1 MNLWVLSLTHIMRQD
16 HPRKSQ
22 MRLYQEGIAFQFS
35 ISVTNCYFH
44 FTDFESGLH
53 KFSWMSW
60 CLILCPSIV
69 FHVRIL
75 YIVYKCMKCQ
85 KIGRFYYSIA
95 IFLYKIVF
103 VVMILFLPIIPLVHW
118 GVLNSLI
125 SLFLVLMFAK
135 QEKSENIGQFL
146 QLKVKRENISSN

>member
-1 MNLWVLSLTHIMRQD
+1 
-16 HPRKSQ
+16 
-22 MRLYQEGIAFQFS
+22 
-35 ISVTNCYFH
+35 
-44 FTDFESGLH
+44 
-53 KFSWMSW
+53 
-60 CLILCPSIV
+60 
-69 FHVRIL
+69 
-75 YIVYKCMKCQ
+75 MKCQ

-118 GVLNSLI
+118 GVLSSLI